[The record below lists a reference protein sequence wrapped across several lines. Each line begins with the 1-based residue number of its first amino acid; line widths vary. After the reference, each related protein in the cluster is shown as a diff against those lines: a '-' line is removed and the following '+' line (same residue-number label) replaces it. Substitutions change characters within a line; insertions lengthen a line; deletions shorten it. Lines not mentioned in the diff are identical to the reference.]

1 MEKSVKLFCF
11 GFGQVAKYF
20 IKNLINERTDLT
32 ITATNTSKTQIK
44 TIGDFKFKSF
54 FFNND
59 KFDRNLINELKF
71 SNFILISIPPVNKE
85 DLVLKLFEKEIK
97 NSNCKWLTYLS
108 ATNVYGDQKGNW
120 VDEKSSPNPKS
131 EKGKA
136 RLFAEKQ
143 WLNLFKQNKMPI
155 QIFRLSGI
163 YSQENNILF
172 RLQKRSL
179 KVVNKK
185 DHFFSRIHVEDIANI
200 LKLSL
205 TKFKSGEIY
214 NISDDMPCS
223 NIEIANFAANLTKM
237 SLPKV
242 IELNEI
248 KSEMLQ
254 NFYKD
259 SKKVSNNKIKEVFS
273 CKLKF
278 PTYKEGLRAIFNKST

>member
-1 MEKSVKLFCF
+1 MKKSFKLFCF

-20 IKNLINERTDLT
+20 ITNLISENPDLK

-44 TIGDFKFKSF
+44 NIGNFKFKSF
-54 FFNND
+54 FFNNEKYD
-59 KFDRNLINELKF
+59 HDLIDELKS
-71 SNFILISIPPVNKE
+71 SNLILISIPPINKK

-97 NSNCKWLTYLS
+97 NSDFKWLTYLS
-108 ATNVYGDQKGNW
+108 ATSVYGDKKGNW
-120 VDEKSSPNPKS
+120 VDETSTPNPKS

-143 WLNLFKQNKMPI
+143 WLRLFEQHKTPI

-172 RLQKRSL
+172 RMQKGTF
-179 KVVNKK
+179 KIVNKK

-223 NIEIANFAANLTKM
+223 NVEIANFASNLTKI
-237 SLPKV
+237 SLPQL
-242 IELNEI
+242 IEPDEI
-248 KSEMLQ
+248 KSEILE

-273 CKLKF
+273 YKLKF
-278 PTYKEGLRAIFNKST
+278 PTYKEGLRAIFNNFT